1 MAQTIAVDFDRVL
14 HTYERGWA
22 DGLIYGELMPGALP
36 ALVTLMLRY
45 AVYVHTTRS
54 PRQVA
59 AWIEEKSGRS
69 IECVTWPWWHRGKFW
84 NRQGVLLVS
93 NRKLP
98 ALAYVDDRA
107 VRFESWDQAM
117 AELDARLGSAT

>member
-1 MAQTIAVDFDRVL
+1 MVQTIAVDFDGVI

-22 DGLIYGELMPGALP
+22 DGLIYGEFMPGAVS
-36 ALVTLMLRY
+36 ALTKMMFRY

-59 AWIEEKSGRS
+59 YWIEDQSGYAF
-69 IECVTWPWWHRGKFW
+69 ECQPMPWWSRRKFW
-84 NRQGVLLVS
+84 NEQGLLLVT

-98 ALAYVDDRA
+98 AVAYIDDRA
-107 VRFESWDQAM
+107 IRFESWDQAL
-117 AELDARLGSAT
+117 ADLNSDALRR